1 MFQLKILFLE
11 LGLGLNLRY
20 AEVFTTPSHFPTAFV
35 SEWGYC
41 FFGDTSKL
49 RGHVYFT
56 NINIGI
62 TSEINR
68 EWWGNVSTVLIR
80 ITYIYEH
87 FSTEP
92 IRVN

>member
-11 LGLGLNLRY
+11 LGLGLNFRY
-20 AEVFTTPSHFPTAFV
+20 AHFPTAFV

-62 TSEINR
+62 TSEINC
-68 EWWGNVSTVLIR
+68 EWWGNVTTVLIR
-80 ITYIYEH
+80 ITYKYEH
-87 FSTEP
+87 FSAEP